1 MSQHF
6 SGALFGSSLGL
17 RETMLVLATAGG
29 PSLAGLLW
37 DMTGSYAVTLA
48 GGGVDDVWRSHTA
61 DPVVGFRL
69 IMPDARSSR

>member
-1 MSQHF
+1 
-6 SGALFGSSLGL
+6 
-17 RETMLVLATAGG
+17 MLVLATTAGG